1 MRDEFIGNGV
11 TLRFRKGACV
21 DEKQVIGVD
30 LGGTNI
36 RAAVITDRGEL
47 RHRSRTPT
55 QANEGPEA
63 VIRRIG
69 DQIEKVAG
77 EAGLDRDVPVGVAS
91 PGPLNPR
98 TGEVLYTPN
107 LPGWR
112 NVPFVEMLTAQIGR
126 HVAIQNDGN
135 CGALGERR
143 FGSAKGVDNLI
154 YLALGTGIG
163 GGIISEG
170 VLIDGKRGLGAE
182 VGHVTV
188 AMDGPR
194 CTCGA
199 VGCVEAFASGW
210 AIQREAE
217 AVATT
222 AEGDTMR
229 EIAGDG
235 AIHAGV
241 VAQAA
246 RNGDRA
252 AQLILERA
260 GRALGAVMGA
270 FVNLFDPQMIVFG
283 GGVAAL
289 EDLLIGPAERAM
301 QMHSFV
307 DMRDGMTVTYSS
319 LGDDTGLY
327 GAGAL
332 ALAAF
337 GTE

>member
-1 MRDEFIGNGV
+1 MDEQ
-11 TLRFRKGACV
+11 R
-21 DEKQVIGVD
+21 VIAVD

-36 RAAVITDRGEL
+36 RVGVISETGEMQHRTQTATRAV
-47 RHRSRTPT
+47 
-55 QANEGPEA
+55 EGPEA
-63 VIRRIG
+63 VICRIG
-69 DQIEKVAG
+69 EQVEKVATV
-77 EAGLDRDVPVGVAS
+77 AGLEKTVPVGVAS

-98 TGEVLYTPN
+98 SGVVHYTPN

-112 NVPFVEMLTAQIGR
+112 DVPFVDLLTDQIHR
-126 HVAIQNDGN
+126 PVTLANDGN

-143 FGSAKGVDNLI
+143 FGSAKGIDNLI

-170 VLIDGKRGLGAE
+170 VLIDGQRGLGAE

-194 CTCGA
+194 CTCGS
-199 VGCVEAFASGW
+199 VGCVESFASGW

-222 AEGDTMR
+222 ADGDAMR
-229 EIAGDG
+229 AIAGDG
-235 AIHAGV
+235 RIHAGI
-241 VAQAA
+241 VADAA
-246 RNGDRA
+246 RAGDPA
-252 AQLILERA
+252 ARLILDRA
-260 GRALGAVMGA
+260 GRALGAVMGS
-270 FVNLFDPQMIVFG
+270 FVNLFDPGMIVFG

-289 EDLLIGPAERAM
+289 GDLLIEPATRMM

-307 DMRDGMTVTYSS
+307 DMRDDMVVTYSS

-327 GAGAL
+327 GSAAL
-332 ALAAF
+332 AYSIF
-337 GTE
+337 HDT

>member
-1 MRDEFIGNGV
+1 MDEQ
-11 TLRFRKGACV
+11 
-21 DEKQVIGVD
+21 QVIGVD

-36 RAAVITDRGEL
+36 RVAVVTSTGEL
-47 RHRSRTPT
+47 RHRSHTPT
-55 QANEGPEA
+55 HADEGPDA

-69 DQIEKVAG
+69 EQIEKVAM
-77 EAGLDRDVPVGVAS
+77 EAGLGKDVPVGIAS

-98 TGEVLYTPN
+98 TGVVLYTPN

-112 NVPFVEMLTAQIGR
+112 DVPFVETLSKQIHR
-126 HVAIQNDGN
+126 PVTLQNDGN

-143 FGSAKGVDNLI
+143 FGSAQGVDNVI

-188 AMDGPR
+188 ALDGPR
-194 CTCGA
+194 CTCGS
-199 VGCVEAFASGW
+199 VGCVESFASGW

-222 AEGDTMR
+222 ADGDAMR
-229 EIAGDG
+229 ELAGTG
-235 AIHAGV
+235 RIHAGI

-246 RNGDRA
+246 RNGDPA
-252 AQLILERA
+252 AKLILDRA
-260 GRALGAVMGA
+260 GRALGAMMGA
-270 FVNLFDPQMIVFG
+270 FVNLFDPAMIVFG
-283 GGVAAL
+283 GGVSSL
-289 EDLLIGPAERAM
+289 GDLLIEPATRTM

-307 DMRDGMTVTYSS
+307 DMRDGLTVTYSS
-319 LGDDTGLY
+319 LGSDTGLF

-332 ALAAF
+332 AHQVFCAERPDPQ
-337 GTE
+337 GK

>member
-1 MRDEFIGNGV
+1 
-11 TLRFRKGACV
+11 V

-36 RAAVITDRGEL
+36 RVAVITASGEL
-47 RHRSRTPT
+47 RERSHAPT
-55 QANEGPEA
+55 HAEEGPDA

-69 DQIEKVAG
+69 EQVEKVA
-77 EAGLDRDVPVGVAS
+77 EQAGLDKDVPVGIAS

-98 TGEVLYTPN
+98 TGVVLYTPN

-112 NVPFVEMLTAQIGR
+112 DVPFVETLHRQISR
-126 HVAIQNDGN
+126 PVTLQNDGN

-143 FGSAKGVDNLI
+143 FGSAQGVDNLI

-170 VLIDGKRGLGAE
+170 VLIDGQHGLGAE

-194 CTCGA
+194 CTCGS
-199 VGCVEAFASGW
+199 VGCVESFASGW

-222 AEGDTMR
+222 ADGDAMR
-229 EIAGDG
+229 KLAGDG
-235 AIHAGV
+235 NIHAGI

-246 RNGDRA
+246 REGDPA
-252 AQLILERA
+252 AKLILDRA
-260 GRALGAVMGA
+260 GRALGAVMGS
-270 FVNLFDPQMIVFG
+270 FVNLFDPEMIVFG
-283 GGVAAL
+283 GGVASL
-289 EDLLIGPAERAM
+289 GDLLIEPAKRTM
-301 QMHSFV
+301 QMHSFF
-307 DMRDGMTVTYSS
+307 DMREGMKITYST
-319 LGDDTGLY
+319 LGADTGLY

-332 ALAAF
+332 ALSVF
-337 GTE
+337 GEE